1 MLNDAH
7 VTKKELTIYM
17 VSSLLVGVITG
28 IIVSGKLIQILD
40 YAKKIHAHQ
49 LENSKT

>member
-1 MLNDAH
+1 MLNEAH
-7 VTKKELTIYM
+7 ITKKEFAVYM

-49 LENSKT
+49 LNNG